1 MEQQV
6 LLKAPKIPNKVYFK
20 IGEVSNLV
28 GVEAYV
34 LRYWETEF
42 SIIKPHRA
50 KSNQRLYRKRDVENI
65 LFIKKLL
72 YNEGYTISGARKIL
86 ASGGKKRQRK
96 KKQAQKITAADGGDG
111 RLAIIKNEL
120 MTIQQM
126 LTKPPPARTHAR
138 QADKAPV

>member
-65 LFIKKLL
+65 LYIKKLL

-86 ASGGKKRQRK
+86 AGGRKKRGRK
-96 KKQAQKITAADGGDG
+96 RIIAPALTPADR
-111 RLAIIKNEL
+111 RLALIKKEL
-120 MTIQQM
+120 RAINRM
-126 LTKPPPARTHAR
+126 LATR
-138 QADKAPV
+138 